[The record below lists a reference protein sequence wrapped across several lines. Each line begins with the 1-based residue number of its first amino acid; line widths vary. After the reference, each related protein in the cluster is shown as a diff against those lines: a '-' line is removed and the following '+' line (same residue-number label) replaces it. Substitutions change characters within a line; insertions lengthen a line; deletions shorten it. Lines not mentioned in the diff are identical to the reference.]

1 MDNRFLMKKYILIFT
16 LVYLA
21 LSLIAGLA
29 AMLFDF
35 NNGIPMSILAVL
47 IASYT
52 AARMFVKDCR
62 RLPTLNEKKSYA
74 WQACL
79 GSLLVSIFLTM
90 VSYALLDS
98 DERQDIF
105 ELLGESDFVIYA
117 VMVMFVITLLQYS
130 GLRWFFAV
138 ITAMLNKSIAQSAP
152 PK

>member
-1 MDNRFLMKKYILIFT
+1 MKKYILIFT
-16 LVYLA
+16 LTYLA

-35 NNGIPMSILAVL
+35 NGSIVFSILAVL

-52 AARMFVKDCR
+52 AAKMFVRDCR

-79 GSLLVSIFLTM
+79 GSLFVSIFLTM
-90 VSYALLDS
+90 ASYALLDP
-98 DERQDIF
+98 DRQQEIF
-105 ELLGESDFVIYA
+105 ELLGESDFVMYA
-117 VMVMFVITLLQYS
+117 AVVMLVITLLQYG
-130 GLRWFFAV
+130 GLRWSFSV
-138 ITAMLNKSIAQSAP
+138 ITAMLNKSITQSAQ